1 MASTSTRAF
10 SQDTHLS
17 TAAAPDGTLSTKTD
31 RRIKNGGSGYQQIV
45 CGATRVGTCFTH
57 WERGYTPLQTPGSST
72 CFAYQ
77 YKRSSLFIRTANN
90 KYATFRHN
98 GGNKYRPSTSSRSR
112 THSQLP
118 NRARPSEVEMYL
130 SGSWSLHGEPSTA
143 VLRVLSILPS
153 ATAAFDLFIA
163 TLEPWETKLLQHVNL
178 LVDPFSLCLE
188 LTPGFRAV
196 SDGSVTTQL
205 HGSIGWIVSS
215 LSGNRLA
222 TGMGPARGRSPL
234 SFRAE
239 AYGLLSFLR
248 FLLRIKEYRGMHNP
262 WVGILATDGQSV
274 LETLQLGNHD
284 PQEKNTSR
292 PRQRRCGLGL
302 PASARTGI
310 S

>member
-1 MASTSTRAF
+1 
-10 SQDTHLS
+10 
-17 TAAAPDGTLSTKTD
+17 
-31 RRIKNGGSGYQQIV
+31 
-45 CGATRVGTCFTH
+45 
-57 WERGYTPLQTPGSST
+57 
-72 CFAYQ
+72 
-77 YKRSSLFIRTANN
+77 
-90 KYATFRHN
+90 
-98 GGNKYRPSTSSRSR
+98 
-112 THSQLP
+112 
-118 NRARPSEVEMYL
+118 MYL

-163 TLEPWETKLLQHVNL
+163 TLEPWETELLQHVNL

-274 LETLQLGNHD
+274 LETLQLGDHD
-284 PQEKNTSR
+284 PQEKKHQSTSTKAMWSWIACLR
-292 PRQRRCGLGL
+292 PDWDLLIEIQSAIKNL
-302 PASARTGI
+302 PNVTIQYIAGPQDKSK

>member
-1 MASTSTRAF
+1 
-10 SQDTHLS
+10 
-17 TAAAPDGTLSTKTD
+17 
-31 RRIKNGGSGYQQIV
+31 
-45 CGATRVGTCFTH
+45 
-57 WERGYTPLQTPGSST
+57 
-72 CFAYQ
+72 
-77 YKRSSLFIRTANN
+77 
-90 KYATFRHN
+90 
-98 GGNKYRPSTSSRSR
+98 
-112 THSQLP
+112 
-118 NRARPSEVEMYL
+118 MYL

-163 TLEPWETKLLQHVNL
+163 TLEPWETELLQHVNL

-248 FLLRIKEYRGMHNP
+248 FLLRIKEYRGMHDKGDVVLDCLRP
-262 WVGILATDGQSV
+262 DWDLLIEIQSAIKNLPNV
-274 LETLQLGNHD
+274 TLQYIAG
-284 PQEKNTSR
+284 PQDKSK
-292 PRQRRCGLGL
+292 
-302 PASARTGI
+302 S
-310 S
+310 